1 MRVKASAVSTC
12 LSVSPPKPKINN
24 GGFMSESKH
33 TPGPWEVSIGDDYGI
48 TAEAYPKEYS
58 HSFKSDDLGY
68 LLALV
73 GNRAEDFGKANARL
87 IAAAPDLLAA
97 LEALSS
103 NPHLY
108 LGDLVYAVRE
118 KEGEGW
124 DGPAVTA
131 WSEAVMAAKAA
142 IAKARGE

>member
-1 MRVKASAVSTC
+1 
-12 LSVSPPKPKINN
+12 L
-24 GGFMSESKH
+24 KH
-33 TPGPWEVSIGDDYGI
+33 TPGPWEFIQVEVWPFGVRVVAGSNVILHQDAFAHSTAQKSRADCEDGIGF
-48 TAEAYPKEYS
+48 EP
-58 HSFKSDDLGY
+58 
-68 LLALV
+68 
-73 GNRAEDFGKANARL
+73 EDIGTVQDAIREQDANARL

-103 NPHLY
+103 NPYLH

-118 KEGEGW
+118 KEREGW